1 MALGKLLNF
10 SVLQV
15 PDRSNERAV
24 IYNLKLLGELRKI
37 QGVRMMMRVIIT
49 TVDNLELMD

>member
-15 PDRSNERAV
+15 PDRSNERAI

>member
-10 SVLQV
+10 SVVQV
-15 PDRSNERAV
+15 PDRSNERAN

-37 QGVRMMMRVIIT
+37 QEVRTMIRVII